1 MNNDSI
7 NKLPISTEVITTG
20 DGSVSLYRA
29 DIDETYHSRHGAV
42 QESLHVFIDAGL
54 KQLGHLGEIN
64 VLEVGLG
71 TALNALLTLV
81 FAEENKIP
89 IRYTSLETF
98 PLPQEVWSKVS
109 YAQNE
114 LQSAWYKALHEAPW
128 NERVEITPYFSIR
141 KMEAAAESVSLQADE
156 FDLMY
161 YDAFGPRA
169 QAEMW
174 RVELFSHLSN
184 FMKPNSVWV
193 TYCAKGQVRRDLEA
207 CGWKMERI
215 PGPPGKREMLRGI
228 KQSTE

>member
-7 NKLPISTEVITTG
+7 NKLPLHTEVITTG
-20 DGSVSLYRA
+20 DGSASLYRA

-42 QESLHVFIDAGL
+42 QESLHVFIEAGL
-54 KQLGHLGEIN
+54 AQLQHFPEIN

-81 FAEENKIP
+81 FAEENKVS

-98 PLPQEVWSKVS
+98 PLPQEIWSKVS

-114 LQSAWYKALHEAPW
+114 QQSQWYKAIHEAAW
-128 NERVEITPYFSIR
+128 NEWVVISPHFSIR
-141 KMEAAAESVSLQADE
+141 KMEAPAESVSLEEQE

-174 RVELFSHLSN
+174 RVELFARLTQ
-184 FMKPNSVWV
+184 FMKTDSLWV

-207 CGWKMERI
+207 CGWNMERI
-215 PGPPGKREMLRGI
+215 PGPPGKREMLRG
-228 KQSTE
+228 KKRPTE